1 MHNHDDMAERLKE
14 PRYHEVHLEWMDVMC
29 IVVFFIHKFMQA
41 APNISVLT
49 TPNTP
54 LRHEH

>member
-29 IVVFFIHKFMQA
+29 IVVFFHSQIYASRPKHFCVDHTQYSLK
-41 APNISVLT
+41 T
-49 TPNTP
+49 
-54 LRHEH
+54 